1 MQSVF
6 LAVFLGL
13 GFEGCM
19 HPVASGRGGSNPLSR
34 SYRVGDRERYEM
46 TASHEDPRGVLRYSA
61 VAATTAVRD
70 TGGHFVENVDWSAL
84 IVNGSR
90 TALTP
95 ANSQGVQWVTLDT
108 AVIPRI
114 PNLQAAHPS
123 LIGPMLDLMTFYVD
137 LQLAAKQPSLR
148 RAGDRQ
154 YVHVNTPASW
164 ADGRQVIVGQDVID
178 FDITLMRID
187 RDSGRATLV
196 VRHVPPEMPAIS
208 LPVGWMKERVGTTA
222 NNWVQV
228 VKAGDAYLAAVGEET
243 FDVTLVVSLAD
254 GRVISATM
262 VNPVDVLERTCTDRA
277 LEQCGA
283 GRRYRIARKVT
294 VHSGG

>member
-61 VAATTAVRD
+61 VPATTAVRD

-95 ANSQGVQWVTLDT
+95 AHGQRVQWVTPDT
-108 AVIPRI
+108 ARNPPIPTLPPAR
-114 PNLQAAHPS
+114 PP
-123 LIGPMLDLMTFYVD
+123 LIT
-137 LQLAAKQPSLR
+137 
-148 RAGDRQ
+148 
-154 YVHVNTPASW
+154 
-164 ADGRQVIVGQDVID
+164 
-178 FDITLMRID
+178 
-187 RDSGRATLV
+187 
-196 VRHVPPEMPAIS
+196 
-208 LPVGWMKERVGTTA
+208 
-222 NNWVQV
+222 
-228 VKAGDAYLAAVGEET
+228 
-243 FDVTLVVSLAD
+243 
-254 GRVISATM
+254 
-262 VNPVDVLERTCTDRA
+262 
-277 LEQCGA
+277 
-283 GRRYRIARKVT
+283 
-294 VHSGG
+294 

>member
-34 SYRVGDRERYEM
+34 SYGVGDRERYEM

-70 TGGHFVENVDWSAL
+70 TGGHFVENVDWSAA

-95 ANSQGVQWVTLDT
+95 ATSQAVQWVTLDT

-164 ADGRQVIVGQDVID
+164 ADGRQVIRRDPRGEPCRRASDLRDHGQ
-178 FDITLMRID
+178 
-187 RDSGRATLV
+187 SGRRPRANVHRSSARAVWRWPDISDRPQSDRSLRRLTVRSQPRLV
-196 VRHVPPEMPAIS
+196 GPVAPTAHAPARGLNGESIRDNFPHMGKRRLS
-208 LPVGWMKERVGTTA
+208 LLRPI
-222 NNWVQV
+222 
-228 VKAGDAYLAAVGEET
+228 Y
-243 FDVTLVVSLAD
+243 
-254 GRVISATM
+254 
-262 VNPVDVLERTCTDRA
+262 
-277 LEQCGA
+277 
-283 GRRYRIARKVT
+283 
-294 VHSGG
+294 